1 METPEN
7 GGAVVRPGFLDL
19 IYGVLFNPVPTFKKI
34 KEGPPLCYAAL
45 LFFLL
50 AVSNAIVSFS
60 FFCSAIADF
69 PDADLAPIGQVLSG
83 LLPFIIFFALV
94 FAGLRWFLYG
104 AVLHLVAEIWGGK
117 GSPRGTLTV
126 YALAAL
132 PGIFLIAVELLLRLL
147 RVPDIAA
154 AALSGI
160 IGLGVLVWG
169 VVLLVLGLREV
180 HGFSTGVAALT
191 VLTPVA
197 ALIVLG
203 MVFVAAVIVLAGT
216 LFPLLGVP

>member
-1 METPEN
+1 MEAPEN
-7 GGAVVRPGFLDL
+7 GGIIRSGLFDL
-19 IYGVLFNPVPTFKKI
+19 VYGVLFNPVATFKKI
-34 KEGPPLCYAAL
+34 KEGPPLPYAAL

-50 AVSNAIVSFS
+50 AGSNAVASLS
-60 FFCSAIADF
+60 FFRSAVTDF
-69 PDADLAPIGQVLSG
+69 PAADLAPVIQALSG
-83 LLPFIIFFALV
+83 LLPFIVFFALV

-117 GSPRGTLTV
+117 GSPRGTLTI

-132 PGIFLIAVELLLRLL
+132 PGVFLITVELLLRLL

-160 IGLGVLVWG
+160 TGFGVLVWG

-180 HGFSTGVAALT
+180 HGFSTGLAALT

-197 ALIVLG
+197 VLIVLV
-203 MVFVAAVIVLAGT
+203 MLSIAAVMVLAGT
-216 LFPLLGVP
+216 LFPLLDVL

>member
-1 METPEN
+1 VEAPEN
-7 GGAVVRPGFLDL
+7 GGVIRLGVLDL
-19 IYGVLFNPVPTFKKI
+19 VYGVLFNPAATFRKI

-50 AVSNAIVSFS
+50 AVSNAVVSFS
-60 FFCSAIADF
+60 FFRSAIADF
-69 PDADLAPIGQVLSG
+69 PAADLAPVIPVLSG
-83 LLPFIIFFALV
+83 LLPFIVFFALV

-132 PGIFLIAVELLLRLL
+132 PGIFLVAVELLLRLL

-160 IGLGVLVWG
+160 AGFGVLVWG

-180 HGFSTGVAALT
+180 HGFSTGLAALT

-197 ALIVLG
+197 ALVVLV
-203 MVFVAAVIVLAGT
+203 MVFIAVVMVLAGT
-216 LFPLLGVP
+216 LFSLLDVP